1 MRKPETASGY
11 RPEHLQAVRAACL
24 DLFTTIGDMA
34 EDLVIVGGLVPSLLI
49 DPDSARG
56 EAHVGTVDLDLGLQI
71 GLARTAHFHRL
82 AARLRDHGFE
92 PGRDENG
99 ELTRHRWV
107 SRPRGILVDFLT
119 PQGSRRKGTLAE
131 VDTDLEAFATPGL
144 GLAFSDRVWVEMND
158 ARPGTRA
165 GRRKLPVCGPGAF
178 VILKALAFRSR
189 RANKDAYDI
198 DYVLRHYGDN
208 VEAVAERMRPLQA
221 DAVGRDAALCL
232 REDFA
237 DLGSVGPA
245 AVAAFLGRRDDE
257 GFRADVA
264 GLVQRLIR
272 GLAG

>member
-1 MRKPETASGY
+1 MTKPATASGY
-11 RPEHLQAVRAACL
+11 RPEHLQAVRGACL
-24 DLFTTIGDMA
+24 DLFATIGDMV
-34 EDLVIVGGLVPSLLI
+34 EDVVIVGGLVPSLLI
-49 DPDSARG
+49 DPVSARG
-56 EAHVGTVDLDLGLQI
+56 EVHVGTVDLDLGLQV
-71 GLARTAHFHRL
+71 GLARNAHYHRL
-82 AARLRDHGFE
+82 ATRLRDHGFE
-92 PGRDENG
+92 PGRDERG

-119 PQGSRRKGTLAE
+119 PQGSRRKGTLAK

-144 GLAFSDRVWVEMND
+144 ALAFADREWVVMNNP
-158 ARPGTRA
+158 ASGTQE
-165 GRRKLPVCGPGAF
+165 GRLPVCGPGAF

-208 VEAVAERMRPLQA
+208 VDAVARRMRPLQA
-221 DAVGRDAALCL
+221 DAVGREALGCL

-237 DLGSVGPA
+237 DLGSIGSV

-264 GLVQRLIR
+264 GLVQRLMQ
-272 GLAG
+272 GLAR